1 MDSRPDEDARP
12 DEEGVGCRQAV
23 MATVVFI
30 AFALA
35 MLVVALLIGLDQ
47 QLAYPFLFAGGPVT
61 GLVTSIGGDLAFS
74 WPLDLTVW
82 TVLGFFVARYA
93 EQPNKYRFAIGAVI
107 MAALVLGTAAGLMIE
122 PT

>member
-1 MDSRPDEDARP
+1 MQPDN
-12 DEEGVGCRQAV
+12 EEGVGCRPAA
-23 MATVVFI
+23 MGTLTFL
-30 AFALA
+30 AFAVV
-35 MLVVALLIGLDQ
+35 MLVIALVIGLDN

-61 GLVTSIGGDLAFS
+61 GLVTSVGGDLAFS

-93 EQPNKYRFAIGAVI
+93 DRPERYRFAIGGVI
-107 MAALVLGTAAGLMIE
+107 IVALILGTGMGLLVE

>member
-1 MDSRPDEDARP
+1 MQPEN
-12 DEEGVGCRQAV
+12 EEGVGCRPAA
-23 MATVVFI
+23 MATLTFL
-30 AFALA
+30 AFSIA
-35 MLVVALLIGLDQ
+35 MLAIALVIGLEE

-82 TVLGFFVARYA
+82 TVLGFLVARYA
-93 EQPNKYRFAIGAVI
+93 ERPERYRFLIGTVI
-107 MAALVLGTAAGLMIE
+107 IIALILGAGMGLLVE

>member
-1 MDSRPDEDARP
+1 MNIESNPDA
-12 DEEGVGCRQAV
+12 EEGVGCRPAAGATFTFIGFAV
-23 MATVVFI
+23 LML
-30 AFALA
+30 ALA
-35 MLVVALLIGLDQ
+35 LTIGLDQ

-93 EQPNKYRFAIGAVI
+93 DRPARFRFAIGAVI
-107 MAALVLGTAAGLMIE
+107 LGALILGTATGLLVE
-122 PT
+122 PR

>member
-1 MDSRPDEDARP
+1 MQPES
-12 DEEGVGCRQAV
+12 EEGVGCRPAAV
-23 MATVVFI
+23 GTLTFL
-30 AFALA
+30 AFAVA
-35 MLVVALLIGLDQ
+35 MLVIALVIGLDE

-61 GLVTSIGGDLAFS
+61 GLVTSVGGDLAFS

-93 EQPNKYRFAIGAVI
+93 DRPERYRFVIGGVI
-107 MAALVLGTAAGLMIE
+107 VVALILGTGMGLLVE

>member
-1 MDSRPDEDARP
+1 MQPDN
-12 DEEGVGCRQAV
+12 EEGVGCRPAAV
-23 MATVVFI
+23 ATLTFL
-30 AFALA
+30 AFSVA
-35 MLVVALLIGLDQ
+35 MLIIALVIGLEE

-61 GLVTSIGGDLAFS
+61 GLVTSVGGDLAFS

-93 EQPNKYRFAIGAVI
+93 DRPERYRFVIGGVI
-107 MAALVLGTAAGLMIE
+107 IVALILGTGMGLLVE

>member
-1 MDSRPDEDARP
+1 MESESL
-12 DEEGVGCRQAV
+12 ESEGIGCRPAAA
-23 MATVVFI
+23 ATLTFV
-30 AFALA
+30 AFSLT
-35 MLVVALLIGLDQ
+35 MLGAALLIGLDQ

-82 TVLGFFVARYA
+82 TVLGFFAARYA
-93 EQPNKYRFAIGAVI
+93 DQPKKYRFAIGAAI
-107 MAALVLGTAAGLMIE
+107 MAALVLGTATGLLVE

>member
-1 MDSRPDEDARP
+1 MTDTGNNEQ
-12 DEEGVGCRQAV
+12 EGVGCRPAAY
-23 MATVVFI
+23 ATLTFVG
-30 AFALA
+30 FAIA
-35 MLVVALLIGLDQ
+35 MLAVALLIGLDQ
-47 QLAYPFLFAGGPVT
+47 QVAYPFLFAGGPVT

-93 EQPNKYRFAIGAVI
+93 EQPQKYRFAIGAVI
-107 MAALVLGTAAGLMIE
+107 LAALILGVGTGLLVE